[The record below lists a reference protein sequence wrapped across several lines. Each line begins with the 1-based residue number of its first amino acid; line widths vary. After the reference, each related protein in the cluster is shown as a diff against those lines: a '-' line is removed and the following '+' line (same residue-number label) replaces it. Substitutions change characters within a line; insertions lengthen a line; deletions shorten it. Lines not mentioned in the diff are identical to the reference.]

1 LGVQAALA
9 GLDRKDLGLPGD
21 SQTGGDLF
29 GEKSDA
35 AAPPAETGK
44 AGRPPGATNRNTRD
58 VIAYHEALGYR
69 SPLLTLAELGS
80 GGDLVALLTR
90 AKLIANQLG
99 CKGIEAMRL
108 IIDAADR
115 YAPYRHSK
123 MPLAVDVTT
132 KSANLHLHLGDGVA
146 SGGAGVLQLFDQAA
160 KRAAA
165 EGFEVP
171 ALEQLAQDLGE
182 DENPENSD
190 G

>member
-1 LGVQAALA
+1 MPAA
-9 GLDRKDLGLPGD
+9 
-21 SQTGGDLF
+21 SGG
-29 GEKSDA
+29 
-35 AAPPAETGK
+35 P
-44 AGRPPGATNRNTRD
+44 GRPPGASNRNTRD

-123 MPLAVDVTT
+123 MPLAVDVQT
-132 KSANLHLHLGDGVA
+132 KSAALHLHLGAGSA
-146 SGGAGVLQLFDQAA
+146 PGGDGVLQLLDQAA
-160 KRAAA
+160 REAAA
-165 EGFEVP
+165 QGFEVTDLVLD
-171 ALEQLAQDLGE
+171 ALPTPEE
-182 DENPENSD
+182 ENAENSD